1 MSAKL
6 SLHAGQESVWLKS
19 KRFSRVIKMAAAVFA
34 VLYMINGTGA
44 AAGYAKALRTADHS
58 SVQSI
63 AETLWV
69 GVTWP
74 LVLHDMMWADPLQR
88 VESRPE
94 LNS

>member
-1 MSAKL
+1 MSEKL
-6 SLHAGQESVWLKS
+6 TLHAGQEAVVLNS
-19 KRFSRVIKMAAAVFA
+19 KRLPRVIRVAAAVFA

-44 AAGYAKALRTADHS
+44 VAGYAKALRTADHS

-88 VESRPE
+88 VGSRPE

>member
-34 VLYMINGTGA
+34 VLYMINGIGA
-44 AAGYAKALRTADHS
+44 AAGYAKALQTADHS
-58 SVQSI
+58 SVQII

-69 GVTWP
+69 GVAWP